1 MLFSYIEKGRIP
13 RKQKV
18 FEKMNTFFF
27 GQEMLL
33 FTSCLDTK
41 QRAYLASDPQPLT
54 PALRKAQDAGLELEA
69 LGGTGVDAVN
79 LRDGSGNCSGGDSTG
94 LRGRDRAP

>member
-1 MLFSYIEKGRIP
+1 MLFSYIEKGCIP

-41 QRAYLASDPQPLT
+41 QRACLASDPQPPT
-54 PALRKAQDAGLELEA
+54 PALRKAQDAGSALEA
-69 LGGTGVDAVN
+69 LGGAGVDTVN
-79 LRDGSGNCSGGDSTG
+79 PRHGSGNCRGGDTTG
-94 LRGRDRAP
+94 MWGRDGAP